1 MQMKS
6 LVKSLGAT
14 PSAIGIAGA
23 LVLVVPVLP
32 AQANDTVQL
41 SAAAR
46 GRILNKADSQIN
58 AGTQTENVNSAW
70 DQIASPN
77 WDQIAS
83 PSWDQIASPS
93 WDQITGPAWD
103 QIMTRRGDTTLSPA
117 TNPKDVFRRHRRR

>member
-1 MQMKS
+1 MKS

-14 PSAIGIAGA
+14 PSAIGVAGA
-23 LVLVVPVLP
+23 LVLIAPVLP

-83 PSWDQIASPS
+83 PSWDQI
-93 WDQITGPAWD
+93 TGPAWD
-103 QIMTRRGDTTLSPA
+103 QIMTRHGDTTLSPA

>member
-1 MQMKS
+1 V
-6 LVKSLGAT
+6 L
-14 PSAIGIAGA
+14 IA
-23 LVLVVPVLP
+23 PVLP

-77 WDQIAS
+77 WDQIM
-83 PSWDQIASPS
+83 
-93 WDQITGPAWD
+93 GPAWD
-103 QIMTRRGDTTLSPA
+103 QILTRRGDTTVSPA